1 MTGLKWQKKSYD
13 YSRNTVAKTICVT
26 CRYNSTA
33 GRDAAYPGAAYF
45 NEHTVGHCAAYH
57 GAAPRTMVWTGPAP
71 TRTRLGVAP
80 RTIVWLGAAPR
91 TTKQPGKDTAG
102 RRAAYNGTARR
113 GANNN
118 YIARRRATL
127 NNTAWGGA
135 GEVTAG

>member
-1 MTGLKWQKKSYD
+1 MTGLKWQEKSCKS
-13 YSRNTVAKTICVT
+13 SRNIVGKTICVT
-26 CRYNSTA
+26 CQYNSTA
-33 GRDAAYPGAAYF
+33 GRDAAYPGATYF

-80 RTIVWLGAAPR
+80 RTTVWMGAAPH

-118 YIARRRATL
+118 YTARRRVPH
-127 NNTAWGGA
+127 NNTARGGA
-135 GEVTAG
+135 GKNTVG